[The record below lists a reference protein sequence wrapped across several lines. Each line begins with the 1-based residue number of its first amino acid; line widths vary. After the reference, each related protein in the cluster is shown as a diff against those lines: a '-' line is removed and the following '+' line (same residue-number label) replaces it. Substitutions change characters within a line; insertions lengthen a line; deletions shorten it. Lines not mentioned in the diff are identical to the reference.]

1 VTALDIDRIRA
12 AFPGRRIDYYASV
25 DSTMRAAVGL
35 EAGSVVLAEEQ
46 TAGQGRLGRTWHS
59 EAGAGIY
66 CSMALRPMPAL
77 TLALGLA
84 AQSAILEATGLM
96 CDIRWPNDL
105 LLGGKKVAGIL
116 VHGADGV
123 GICGIG
129 INVGHTEFPAELE
142 GVATSLRIE
151 LNKKAGGPAND
162 AGTPARPTWGRMPS
176 CAAIANRRAGRLTIG
191 PQVAC
196 RPTCPTSLPSSTE
209 IVVSLLKAIDRFA
222 SLGKDEV
229 LRLFTQSSSYA
240 CGRRV
245 RVEQPNGAIEG
256 TTAGLDPSGFLI
268 VRKDDGTDTLVLA
281 GGVRAAGS

>member
-1 VTALDIDRIRA
+1 MTALDIERIRA

-66 CSMALRPMPAL
+66 CSMAVRPMPVL

-116 VHGADGV
+116 VHGADGL

-129 INVGHTEFPAELE
+129 INVGHAEFPAELE
-142 GVATSLRIE
+142 EVATSLRLE
-151 LNKKAGGPAND
+151 LERND
-162 AGTPARPTWGRMPS
+162 AGTPVRPTWGRMPS
-176 CAAIANRRAGRLTIG
+176 CAAIANRRADRLTIG
-191 PQVAC
+191 PQVAF

-209 IVVSLLKAIDRFA
+209 IVVSLLKAVDSFV
-222 SLGKDEV
+222 SLDTDEV
-229 LRLFTQSSSYA
+229 LRLFAQSSTYA